1 MNLLNS
7 LNNNPKPKTLIKEY
21 LKYIIVGGLAFL
33 DESGNPRAM
42 RVVMWTGYAG
52 PEWVWP

>member
-1 MNLLNS
+1 MIDLS
-7 LNNNPKPKTLIKEY
+7 TLPIFFITVMV
-21 LKYIIVGGLAFL
+21 LFITPGPDMAFL